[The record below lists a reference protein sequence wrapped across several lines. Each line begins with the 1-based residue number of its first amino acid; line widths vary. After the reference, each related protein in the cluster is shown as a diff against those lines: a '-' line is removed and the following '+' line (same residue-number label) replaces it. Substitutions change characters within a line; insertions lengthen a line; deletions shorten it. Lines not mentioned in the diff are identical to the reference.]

1 MKLSPGNKKRVLF
14 TKIMGSMIS
23 IKYNTCPLFNSMAKP
38 HLKALDSMLEE
49 EEGEYGEG
57 EEEEQEQEQDEEGE
71 EEEEGKEHKEDLY
84 RKSIEDEFSDD
95 SDVKL
100 IRFYFMDLSLICSN

>member
-1 MKLSPGNKKRVLF
+1 
-14 TKIMGSMIS
+14 
-23 IKYNTCPLFNSMAKP
+23 MAKP

-49 EEGEYGEG
+49 GEDEYGEG
-57 EEEEQEQEQDEEGE
+57 EEEEQEQEQDGEG

-100 IRFYFMDLSLICSN
+100 IRFYFMDLSLICSK